1 MSKFIDKLKRLSQG
15 VPESIG
21 FRPSQL
27 ILPKPRIQLLA
38 VLSPEPPDHIAE
50 VVAGADAVVFPT
62 TQINPKTSYL
72 AKIARAL
79 VSIPWGIRYESG
91 QPDVAELIKTGGDFV
106 VFSAAKTP
114 LTTVVGD
121 NIGKIL
127 EVEPSLN
134 EGLLRAV
141 NELPVDAVLVAG
153 ELKTV
158 DTITWQH
165 LMLFQRFA
173 DLLTKPLL
181 VSIPPSVDAGTL
193 QALWEAGVNGLVI
206 SAVGSPKGKIKE
218 LRKIIDGLPFPVPHH
233 WERIEPI
240 LPRIS
245 AEPSQITAEEEEEE
259 EE

>member
-21 FRPSQL
+21 FRPNQL
-27 ILPKPRIQLLA
+27 TLPKPRIQLLA
-38 VLSPEPPDHIAE
+38 VLSPEQPDHIAE

-62 TQINPKTSYL
+62 AQVNPKTSNL
-72 AKIARAL
+72 TKIARAL
-79 VSIPWGIRYESG
+79 LSIPWGIGYESG

-106 VFSAAKTP
+106 VFSAAETP

-134 EGLLRAV
+134 EGLLRAA

-153 ELKTV
+153 ELKTI

-181 VSIPPSVDAGTL
+181 VSIPPSVDASIL

-218 LRKIIDGLPFPVPHH
+218 LRKIIDSLPFPVPHH
-233 WERIEPI
+233 RERIEPI

-259 EE
+259 E